1 MFKKVASFFSLI
13 NTFIR
18 PFWICL
24 IAKSQ
29 TKEFTVCK
37 CCTRIFLLLCIIYSI
52 RVVRFFLKWYYV
64 VKIVYWDMSTLYR
77 IEIFKLIF
85 QVIEIQPFE
94 FTYFLHFFGMEIN
107 VDILRFISTL
117 HGQSILSETNLW
129 TMTHKNPQTFW
140 IINSV
145 YVFLRE
151 G

>member
-1 MFKKVASFFSLI
+1 
-13 NTFIR
+13 
-18 PFWICL
+18 
-24 IAKSQ
+24 
-29 TKEFTVCK
+29 
-37 CCTRIFLLLCIIYSI
+37 
-52 RVVRFFLKWYYV
+52 
-64 VKIVYWDMSTLYR
+64 MSTLYR